1 MQDTT
6 RARVAA
12 IARHFAIEDPI
23 EVEEFAGRGNINQDT
38 YLVTSGSGAGRREY
52 ILQRINE
59 AVFTRPR
66 SVMAA
71 MVACIA
77 AQREALPK
85 RRLPPD
91 LRWEPVTLVPT
102 TTGEWFWDERGDG
115 CSVWRLMVRIGGCVS
130 YKSLDEV
137 PDEARRLLLAEEAA
151 RGLALFGDLTA
162 GMDTASLENPLPG
175 YRDTQIYIDQLKS
188 VLAGNRTIQDVAS
201 LLPQDPTLRE
211 SVERHYLVHLS
222 PDAHRARLGDPDL
235 APFID
240 LAIRSAEFGR
250 SLLDA
255 LHAGTVRRVA
265 IHGDT
270 KLENFLF
277 DAVTGR
283 VRALVDLDT
292 IMPHTWL
299 ADWGDMARS
308 LVNVAGE
315 KEADLA
321 RVQVNLAV
329 YEALLK
335 GFLSTA
341 REVTDAEVA
350 RMADAVEVIAWE
362 LGIRFLADYLRGDTY
377 FQPAPEDPPNIN
389 RIRAVVQLSLF
400 QKLRD
405 RRSQIQHLIQTYRSV
420 EGRSSG

>member
-1 MQDTT
+1 MEGISH
-6 RARVAA
+6 ARVATVA
-12 IARHFAIEDPI
+12 AQFAIEEPI
-23 EVEEFAGRGNINQDT
+23 AVEEFPGRGNINQDT
-38 YLVTSGSGAGRREY
+38 YLVVSGLGASRQEY

-59 AVFTRPR
+59 KVFTRPR
-66 SVMAA
+66 NVMAA

-77 AQREALPK
+77 AQREALPH
-85 RRLPPD
+85 RALAPED
-91 LRWEPVTLVPT
+91 RWEPVTLVPT
-102 TTGEWFWDERGDG
+102 RSGEWFWDEGGLGRD
-115 CSVWRLMVRIGGCVS
+115 VWRLMARIGGCVS
-130 YKSLDEV
+130 YKSLNEV
-137 PDEARRLLLAEEAA
+137 PDEAKRLALAEEAA

-175 YRDTQIYIDQLKS
+175 YRDTEIYINQLQS
-188 VLAGNRTIQDVAS
+188 VLSGNRTLEQARA
-201 LLPQDPTLRE
+201 LLPQDPILLQ
-211 SVERHYLVHLS
+211 SVERHFLVHLS
-222 PDAHRARLGDPDL
+222 QEDYAARLADPEL
-235 APFID
+235 APF
-240 LAIRSAEFGR
+240 LEVARRHAAFGR

-255 LHAGTVRRVA
+255 LRAGHVRRVA

-277 DAVTGR
+277 DSATGR

-299 ADWGDMARS
+299 ADWGDMVRS

-315 KEADLA
+315 KEPDLH
-321 RVQVNLAV
+321 RVQVDLPV

-341 REVTDAEVA
+341 RAVTEAEVA

-377 FQPAPEDPPNIN
+377 FQPSPEDPWDIN
-389 RIRAVVQLSLF
+389 RTRAMVQLSLF
-400 QKLRD
+400 QKLRQY
-405 RRSQIQHLIQTYRSV
+405 RPEIQQLMKAFRP
-420 EGRSSG
+420 